1 MAYFFDNSIKIIG
14 YENGVND
21 EGTYTEIEK
30 VIARPWADVRTMK
43 GREFESM
50 GFTVN
55 EQPIRFIIRYRKGIL
70 PDQKIEYR
78 GEMYNIQSVTNDD
91 GRNYTL
97 TIFATKVK

>member
-21 EGTYTEIEK
+21 EGSYTEIEK

-70 PDQKIEYR
+70 PDQKIEYS
-78 GEMYNIQSVTNDD
+78 GEIYNIQSVTNDD

>member
-21 EGTYTEIEK
+21 EGSYTEIEK

-55 EQPIRFIIRYRKGIL
+55 EQPIRFIIRYRKGIF

>member
-1 MAYFFDNSIKIIG
+1 MAYFFDNVISIID
-14 YENGVND
+14 YEQGVND

-30 VIARPWADVRTMK
+30 VIANPWADIKTMR

-55 EQPIRFIIRYRKGIL
+55 AQPIRFVIRYRKGIL
-70 PDQKIEYR
+70 PDQKVKYD
-78 GEMYNIQSVTNDD
+78 GEIYNIESVTNDD